1 MDRYKETKY
10 VGIAGILGN
19 IFLLII
25 KGFVGFM
32 SGSQAM
38 IADAANSAGDIFASA
53 MTFIGNKIASEPRDE
68 GHNFG
73 HGKAEYIFSF
83 FISLS
88 MIGVAIKL
96 FVDAISSLVFGSKLE
111 FSWLLVL
118 VCITTIIVKFC
129 LYMYAKKVAERHNNI
144 LLKSNM
150 KDHRN
155 DCIVT
160 TFTLISIL
168 FSLIG
173 WFWVDGVV
181 GLGISVWICYTG
193 IIIFIESYNVLMD
206 ISLDKNSTD
215 LIYNLG
221 KNYSEIIKIENL
233 YSVPVGYKYVV
244 VFTIYIDGNM
254 STFKS
259 HAIADSL
266 EKDILNNI
274 EQIDSV
280 IIHVHPMSTFL

>member
-1 MDRYKETKY
+1 MDRYKETKR

-25 KGFVGFM
+25 KGFVGLM

-73 HGKAEYIFSF
+73 HGKAEYISSF

-129 LYMYAKKVAERHNNI
+129 LYMYAKKVTERYNNI

-193 IIIFIESYNVLMD
+193 ITIFIESYNVLMD
-206 ISLDKNSTD
+206 ISLGKNSTD

-221 KNYSEIIKIENL
+221 KNYNEIIKIENL

-254 STFKS
+254 STFKRHS
-259 HAIADSL
+259 VADSL

-280 IIHVHPMSTFL
+280 IIHVHPMST

>member
-280 IIHVHPMSTFL
+280 IIHVHPM